1 MLRVLAAGLII
12 LSGAG
17 LGFGIAEGFRR
28 RPAQIRQLQFALTV
42 LAGEIRFRQTPLP
55 VALRAVAAATSAPVG
70 QLFSDLAAALA
81 AADGRGLS
89 WAWRQV
95 KPGRGLALAPE
106 DLTLLGSLMQVLGA
120 SSVAEQAKQLELHL
134 LHLRQLEKEAE
145 RSRTANEKIWRYL
158 GVFSGLALVLI
169 LL

>member
-1 MLRVLAAGLII
+1 
-12 LSGAG
+12 
-17 LGFGIAEGFRR
+17 
-28 RPAQIRQLQFALTV
+28 
-42 LAGEIRFRQTPLP
+42 
-55 VALRAVAAATSAPVG
+55 
-70 QLFSDLAAALA
+70 
-81 AADGRGLS
+81 
-89 WAWRQV
+89 
-95 KPGRGLALAPE
+95 
-106 DLTLLGSLMQVLGA
+106 MQVLGA